1 MSSIKNI
8 KHKLKRGLALTM
20 KESWD
25 LAEYIKILEQQPN
38 RCDSC
43 IHSEEQDG
51 SNCYECVKGM
61 ADNFE
66 ARPTDVDC
74 ISRAESEDEQNRRCA
89 INYLNELKES
99 TSGYAVNWLD
109 IAIKALEQQP
119 CEDVGE
125 ISDGYHT
132 FNQLYHQRAV
142 LFACIVKQN
151 KNKAWKSFKHS
162 DGKYCFDSNGE
173 WFIVGVD
180 TPLGSYTYHY
190 AKEYWDMFD
199 CQELEC
205 GKEWDGH
212 TEEDVTR
219 ILSLPCIES
228 DVLQST
234 NWIPISERLPEIHR
248 DVLLSLRSL
257 DIEIGFRAKTKPYFY
272 CQSAENCYIELQNV
286 LAWMPLVEPYK
297 EKSEDDE

>member
-1 MSSIKNI
+1 MMI
-8 KHKLKRGLALTM
+8 
-20 KESWD
+20 
-25 LAEYIKILEQQPN
+25 
-38 RCDSC
+38 
-43 IHSEEQDG
+43 EQD
-51 SNCYECVKGM
+51 
-61 ADNFE
+61 
-66 ARPTDVDC
+66 
-74 ISRAESEDEQNRRCA
+74 RRCA
-89 INYLNELKES
+89 INYLNELKAS
-99 TSGYAVNWLD
+99 TNGYAVNWLD

-119 CEDVGE
+119 SEDVGE
-125 ISDGYHT
+125 LSDGYHT

-180 TPLGSYTYHY
+180 TPQGSYTYHY

-219 ILSLPCIES
+219 LLSLP
-228 DVLQST
+228 
-234 NWIPISERLPEIHR
+234 
-248 DVLLSLRSL
+248 
-257 DIEIGFRAKTKPYFY
+257 
-272 CQSAENCYIELQNV
+272 YIEMKGIKCPYDLNQFILGEPIFENTFSKEECDMRKFYGDCFHCFATAIAKRDHQLKYGTVDITDGNMIKMTREEAIEFGNMWLDMNEDAKDSNTYTFFQLAIKALELQ
-286 LAWMPLVEPYK
+286 P
-297 EKSEDDE
+297 SEDKE